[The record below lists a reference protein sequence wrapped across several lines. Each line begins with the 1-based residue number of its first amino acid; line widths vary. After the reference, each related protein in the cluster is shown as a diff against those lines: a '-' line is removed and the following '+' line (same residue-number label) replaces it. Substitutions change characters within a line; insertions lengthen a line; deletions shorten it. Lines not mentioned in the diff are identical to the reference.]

1 MDYTRR
7 IYRFAYGKTGNTR
20 DAEDLSQEILFEVF
34 KGNISNANNPEA
46 WLSGV
51 CRHVWAKYLN
61 RNKKHWQAVGA
72 APLLDFVA
80 ADADFVLDAEKQAEY
95 ESLRREISYL
105 SKTRREVL
113 IQYYF
118 EGKSVNE
125 IAENLNVAAATVRW
139 HMSKARNELKERLS
153 MESRS
158 GMREKARLNIAAA
171 GDVSDSGLKGLKDDL
186 LARNIAWICYG
197 HKYSVEDI
205 SRELNVPAVYIENI
219 LDRLVDIGYMKEVA
233 GKYTTNFFIWS
244 KEFQLAHLRYY
255 IDNVPAL
262 VERFYDCV
270 SKVLPGIRDIGF
282 MGCQLP
288 ETELIWH
295 ILPFVALKAYNM
307 ARARYISDY
316 NLKYSTPLRSDG
328 TAHWIIARECVEVAD
343 DDDLSVFMHGVS
355 GQLAVRN
362 EPSMGVSYEYVL
374 LGDMEGFDGKRIA
387 SIKNAINN
395 SISEDVR
402 EDVAALLRDGL
413 IVAGNDGYVPQIP
426 YMNKSQ
432 YEKFAEIINKLLEED
447 LVKEVYNAF
456 KGYSDSICVYLSD
469 YIDENER
476 NMRLMG
482 FENFA
487 PVIYYIAKLCQ
498 KPEGL
503 SALVWEN

>member
-1 MDYTRR
+1 M
-7 IYRFAYGKTGNTR
+7 
-20 DAEDLSQEILFEVF
+20 
-34 KGNISNANNPEA
+34 
-46 WLSGV
+46 
-51 CRHVWAKYLN
+51 
-61 RNKKHWQAVGA
+61 
-72 APLLDFVA
+72 
-80 ADADFVLDAEKQAEY
+80 
-95 ESLRREISYL
+95 
-105 SKTRREVL
+105 
-113 IQYYF
+113 
-118 EGKSVNE
+118 
-125 IAENLNVAAATVRW
+125 
-139 HMSKARNELKERLS
+139 
-153 MESRS
+153 
-158 GMREKARLNIAAA
+158 
-171 GDVSDSGLKGLKDDL
+171 
-186 LARNIAWICYG
+186 
-197 HKYSVEDI
+197 
-205 SRELNVPAVYIENI
+205 
-219 LDRLVDIGYMKEVA
+219 
-233 GKYTTNFFIWS
+233 
-244 KEFQLAHLRYY
+244 
-255 IDNVPAL
+255 
-262 VERFYDCV
+262 
-270 SKVLPGIRDIGF
+270 
-282 MGCQLP
+282 
-288 ETELIWH
+288 
-295 ILPFVALKAYNM
+295 
-307 ARARYISDY
+307 
-316 NLKYSTPLRSDG
+316 
-328 TAHWIIARECVEVAD
+328 
-343 DDDLSVFMHGVS
+343 SVFTNGVS

-447 LVKEVYNAF
+447 LVKGVYNAF